1 MAFSN
6 EESDDRFES
15 DGGAAVTR
23 VWLVRHG
30 EIASYEGDNGLT
42 ERGVAQAEAAAERLA
57 AQLGGGCVD
66 LRHAGSVRAR
76 ETALHLGGALR
87 ARGVRAP
94 EAVADPGFANF
105 ALFTDGSVTPHDQ
118 IRAAIVAAR
127 RRPDWRPSNPAD
139 WEHDADRFA
148 TIHDGGGDPI
158 TWWLTQPTLSYE
170 PPSRVVRRF
179 WRAMA
184 ALTERGVAQ
193 AIVCTHSGCIR
204 AVAAH
209 AVQHDPGEPDHLEAV
224 EVRLSGPRPGDPAEV
239 AYRGTTVALSVPVL
253 EEPEWP

>member
-1 MAFSN
+1 MSST
-6 EESDDRFES
+6 SDFG
-15 DGGAAVTR
+15 DGGGTR

-30 EIASYEGDNGLT
+30 EIGSYEGDNGLT
-42 ERGVAQAEAAAERLA
+42 ERGVAQAEAAATRLA
-57 AQLGGGCVD
+57 EQLGGGAAE
-66 LRHAGSVRAR
+66 LLHAGSVRAR
-76 ETALHLGGALR
+76 ETARHLGRALR
-87 ARGVRAP
+87 ARGVEVP
-94 EAVADPGFANF
+94 DPVHDAGFANF
-105 ALFTDGSVTPHDQ
+105 ASFTAGEITPHDQ
-118 IRAAIVAAR
+118 IRVAIVAAR
-127 RRPDWRPSNPAD
+127 ERPGWRPPHPAD

-184 ALTERGVAQ
+184 GLAEREVEH

-209 AVQHDPGEPDHLEAV
+209 AVQHDPGEPVHLEAV
-224 EVRLSGPRPGDPAEV
+224 EVRLGGHRPGDPAEV
-239 AYRGTTVALSVPVL
+239 RYRGVSVAMSVPAL
-253 EEPEWP
+253 EEPAWP